1 MVRRISPTLSSKIE
15 DGERVVAVRNAW
27 LVEDAVA
34 DPCTVVLTDRQLVV
48 DVRPITFVPRDP
60 LIVPLRAVAKVG
72 WQSPPRGIPIRL
84 VVVCHD
90 GDRVRSVALEL
101 PPGFRG
107 RRFAQRVVRTTEAEG
122 ARRRGAAR

>member
-1 MVRRISPTLSSKIE
+1 VRRISSSLSRRIE
-15 DGERVVAVRNAW
+15 DGERVIAVRDAW

-48 DVRPITFVPRDP
+48 DVRPITFIPRDP
-60 LIVPLRAVAKVG
+60 LIVPLSAVANVG
-72 WQSPPRGIPIRL
+72 WHSPPPKVPLRL

-90 GDRVRSVALEL
+90 GDDVRSIALDL

-107 RRFAQRVVRTTEAEG
+107 RRFAQRVVRTAEADG
-122 ARRRGAAR
+122 ARRRRTAR